1 MPRDPRV
8 DAYIARQ
15 ADFARPILE
24 HVRAAV
30 HEACP
35 AVEETI
41 KWGMPSFVH
50 EGRILAGMAAFKH
63 HASFG
68 YWQHARVMGEGV
80 LREGVLREGMGSY
93 GRLASLSDL
102 PPRRTLLAHIR
113 RAAKLGAEAT
123 DATPARKAAVPRPPP
138 QVPADLLAALE
149 AHPAAKAT
157 FGAFAPSHRRDYV
170 EWITEARREETR
182 AKRLAQAIAWMAEG
196 KRRHWKYEN
205 R

>member
-1 MPRDPRV
+1 MPSRDPRV

-24 HVRAAV
+24 HVREAV

-35 AVEETI
+35 GAEETI
-41 KWGMPSFVH
+41 KWGMPTFMH
-50 EGRILAGMAAFKH
+50 AGGILCGMAAFKQ

-68 YWQHARVMGEGV
+68 YWKHALVVGEGDE
-80 LREGVLREGMGSY
+80 RTGMGSY
-93 GRLASLSDL
+93 GQLASVADL

-113 RAAKLGAEAT
+113 KAAKLNEQGVKAPA
-123 DATPARKAAVPRPPP
+123 ARKTGPKPPP
-138 QVPADLLAALE
+138 EAPADLAAALRKNG
-149 AHPAAKAT
+149 KARAV
-157 FGAFAPSHRRDYV
+157 FERFPPSHKRDYV

-182 AKRLAQAIAWMAEG
+182 SRRIAQAVEWMAEG
-196 KRRHWKYEN
+196 KPRNWKYMA